1 MDNRDVRVLDECNG
15 HRASSMSTCCT
26 QLRTNDQVCGDRHL
40 SQLLHRPCQDR
51 PRLIMSEVFSIA
63 SSIEEDVDDLF
74 GSSGNAAASSSGAG
88 RTPSRKRN
96 AESAQL
102 SESRYLVSH
111 YPFSLKLIMPRNLDS
126 PAHPLR
132 RSLIKAQIG
141 NTSLEAKIFA
151 LEQRL
156 KRRDEE
162 LDANR
167 QETDKLMQD
176 RRNLNRG
183 YESAIAARDQARQ
196 ELEAEKVCPASSLMW
211 RGRVCLMGRLGIDTS
226 KQEFGATKH
235 SEETT

>member
-1 MDNRDVRVLDECNG
+1 
-15 HRASSMSTCCT
+15 MSTCCT

-74 GSSGNAAASSSGAG
+74 GSSGNAAASSSRAG

-111 YPFSLKLIMPRNLDS
+111 YHFSLKLIMPRNLDS

-196 ELEAEKVCPASSLMW
+196 ELETGKVCPASSLMW

>member
-1 MDNRDVRVLDECNG
+1 
-15 HRASSMSTCCT
+15 
-26 QLRTNDQVCGDRHL
+26 
-40 SQLLHRPCQDR
+40 
-51 PRLIMSEVFSIA
+51 MSEVFSIA
-63 SSIEEDVDDLF
+63 SSRDEDEDDLF
-74 GSSGNAAASSSGAG
+74 SSTGNAAASSSRAG

-96 AESAQL
+96 AETAQL
-102 SESRYLVSH
+102 AESEGPGWFTYQIEISH
-111 YPFSLKLIMPRNLDS
+111 LPLQSGS

-162 LDANR
+162 LDVNR

-183 YESAIAARDQARQ
+183 YESAITARDQARQ
-196 ELEAEKVCPASSLMW
+196 DLEAEKVCQISC
-211 RGRVCLMGRLGIDTS
+211 RHGGG
-226 KQEFGATKH
+226 
-235 SEETT
+235 

>member
-1 MDNRDVRVLDECNG
+1 
-15 HRASSMSTCCT
+15 
-26 QLRTNDQVCGDRHL
+26 
-40 SQLLHRPCQDR
+40 
-51 PRLIMSEVFSIA
+51 
-63 SSIEEDVDDLF
+63 
-74 GSSGNAAASSSGAG
+74 
-88 RTPSRKRN
+88 
-96 AESAQL
+96 
-102 SESRYLVSH
+102 
-111 YPFSLKLIMPRNLDS
+111 
-126 PAHPLR
+126 
-132 RSLIKAQIG
+132 LIKAQIG

-156 KRRDEE
+156 KRRDED

-226 KQEFGATKH
+226 KQEPRATKH
-235 SEETT
+235 PEETTRRPKHLPSR